1 MKCPSSFHFKWNL
14 AGCKFSNK
22 QVFLNKSACNFC
34 RSLLN
39 MRKKNENFPFWH
51 FAILWIFHVHGS
63 ASTCL
68 LRTYYMHQ
76 QLKNTL
82 GSSYIHTVLWTTPDI
97 KEGGTS
103 KSAVFLKFSELK
115 SGILS
120 LFTWNPLPWQ
130 PKEKCLITLCF
141 SRFWVI
147 RSTYTKF

>member
-22 QVFLNKSACNFC
+22 QIFLNKSACNFC

-39 MRKKNENFPFWH
+39 MRKKMKISHFDILPFCGY
-51 FAILWIFHVHGS
+51 FHVHGS

-76 QLKNTL
+76 LLKNTL
-82 GSSYIHTVLWTTPDI
+82 GSSYIHMVLWTTPDM
-97 KEGGTS
+97 KVGGTS

-147 RSTYTKF
+147 RSSYTKF